1 MKANKYMKLGN
12 IVLVIIAVLIVLTA
26 GFIWIYVNEKANQ
39 EGEQVSS
46 LNDIKD
52 KLNEYSDNTV
62 INIDN
67 ALTGDITTSS
77 TNSEPEIVLFKGMEL
92 NTKVGIKTIKGFYHE
107 EISAD
112 DMEKYV
118 VTYYNYE
125 KFAFKSKGIG
135 AVPTDFDK
143 MTIPLPLEGV
153 GKVAISDNY
162 NAIVRDVELSNAI
175 PQVVLDSNVG
185 LDSYEYTKVLSAD
198 LDGNSTIE
206 YVIVFVNKTKGNSKI
221 TLFDSRGSKVADL
234 VILEKAGWESYTS
247 EPVYLSI
254 DNIEILDIDNDKCM
268 EMLIEI
274 PTASTVAQK
283 SAAPVDPNVP
293 VAPVTTKKISET
305 KIDVLKYKN
314 DLIEGETN
322 FNIII
327 ETPTV

>member
-12 IVLVIIAVLIVLTA
+12 IVLVIIAILIVLTA
-26 GFIWIYVNEKANQ
+26 GFIWLYVNEKANQ
-39 EGEQVSS
+39 EGEKVSS
-46 LNDIKD
+46 ITDIKD
-52 KLNEYSDNTV
+52 KLNEYSENTV

-67 ALTGDITTSS
+67 ALTGEITTT
-77 TNSEPEIVLFKGMEL
+77 TNSSAPEIVLYKGMEL
-92 NTKVGIKTIKGFYHE
+92 DTKVGIKTIKGFYHE
-107 EISAD
+107 DISLD
-112 DMEKYV
+112 EMEKYV

-135 AVPTDFDK
+135 AIPTDFDK

-185 LDSYEYTKVLSAD
+185 LDNYETTKVLSAD

-206 YVIVFVNKTKGNSKI
+206 YVIVFTNKTKGNSKI

-234 VILEKAGWESYTS
+234 VTLEKAGWESYTS
-247 EPVYLSI
+247 EAVYLSI

-268 EMLIEI
+268 EILIEI
-274 PTASTVAQK
+274 PTANTVAQK
-283 SAAPVDPNVP
+283 SATNTTDPNAV
-293 VAPVTTKKISET
+293 VATPTKAISET

-322 FNIII
+322 FNVII

>member
-1 MKANKYMKLGN
+1 MKINKYMKLGN
-12 IVLVIIAVLIVLTA
+12 IVLIIIAILILLTT
-26 GFIWIYVNEKANQ
+26 GFIWLYVNEKANQ
-39 EGEQVSS
+39 EGEKVSS
-46 LNDIKD
+46 LTDIKD
-52 KLNEYSDNTV
+52 KLNEYSENTV

-67 ALTGDITTSS
+67 ALTGEITTSS
-77 TNSEPEIVLFKGMEL
+77 TSTAPEIVLYKGMEL
-92 NTKVGIKTIKGFYHE
+92 DTKVGIKTIKGFYHE
-107 EISAD
+107 DISLD
-112 DMEKYV
+112 EMEKYV

-135 AVPTDFDK
+135 AIPTDFDK

-185 LDSYEYTKVLSAD
+185 LDGYETTKVLSAD

-206 YVIVFVNKTKGNSKI
+206 YIIVFTNKTKGNSKI

-234 VILEKAGWESYTS
+234 ITLDKAGWESYTS
-247 EPVYLSI
+247 EAVYLSI

-268 EMLIEI
+268 EILIEI

-283 SAAPVDPNVP
+283 TANAPVDPN
-293 VAPVTTKKISET
+293 AAVTTTVQKISET

-322 FNIII
+322 FNVII